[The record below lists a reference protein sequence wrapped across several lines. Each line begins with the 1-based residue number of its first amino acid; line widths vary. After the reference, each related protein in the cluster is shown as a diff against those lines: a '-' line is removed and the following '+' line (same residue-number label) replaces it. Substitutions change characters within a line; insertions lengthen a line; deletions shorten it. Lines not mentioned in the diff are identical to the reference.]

1 MTCLIKTVLLILLLN
16 SCMSTTKNGRIVIAG
31 DDFSWIE
38 ENEKDL
44 KQPEVLDAN
53 VRIALRLRK
62 CMKERG
68 WSQKDLAFALGVSP
82 QYVNKILRNQD
93 PSFSVKV
100 AEEYGRRLNYPLI
113 RVCDD
118 ETKEGT
124 RFVSKDVFCVKNVFS
139 NVSAWCLW
147 AIGAKGFH
155 FAPGIELRE
164 KQITKKSLTPD
175 YA

>member
-1 MTCLIKTVLLILLLN
+1 MG
-16 SCMSTTKNGRIVIAG
+16 TTKKGKIVIDG

-38 ENEKDL
+38 ENKKDL

-68 WSQKDLAFALGVSP
+68 WSQKDLAFALDVSP

-93 PSFSVKV
+93 PSFSVKI

-118 ETKEGT
+118 KTDECT
-124 RFVSKDVFCVKNVFS
+124 RFVSKEVLCVKNVFS
-139 NVSAWCLW
+139 SVNAWSLW
-147 AIGAKGFH
+147 AIGTKGFH
-155 FAPGIELRE
+155 FALGTKIHE
-164 KQITKKSLTPD
+164 KQVTRKSFTHN